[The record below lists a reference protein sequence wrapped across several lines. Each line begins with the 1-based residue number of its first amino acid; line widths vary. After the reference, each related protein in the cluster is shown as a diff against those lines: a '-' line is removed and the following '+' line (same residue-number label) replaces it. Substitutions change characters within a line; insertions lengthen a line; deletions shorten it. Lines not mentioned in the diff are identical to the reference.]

1 MFTKGEGYGR
11 PLARVVQQQVNQL
24 LFLIGVD
31 IKISYLKKI
40 QFT

>member
-11 PLARVVQQQVNQL
+11 PLGALIQQVNQL

-31 IKISYLKKI
+31 IKISYQNQI